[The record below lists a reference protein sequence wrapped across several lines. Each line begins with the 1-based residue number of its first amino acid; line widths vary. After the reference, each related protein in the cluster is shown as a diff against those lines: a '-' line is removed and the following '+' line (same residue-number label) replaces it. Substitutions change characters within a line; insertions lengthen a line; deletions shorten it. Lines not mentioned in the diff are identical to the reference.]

1 MPAQVTRFPRS
12 RARTMDASAIPVA
25 EGLHEEVIRAR
36 AYEIFLARN
45 GAPGNPESDW
55 RQAEE
60 ELRGRMTL
68 LGQT

>member
-1 MPAQVTRFPRS
+1 MPAQTTRFARP
-12 RARTMDASAIPVA
+12 RARTMSISAVPVA
-25 EGLHEEVIRAR
+25 EGPHDELIRAR
-36 AYEIFLARN
+36 AYEIYLARN
-45 GAPGNPESDW
+45 GAPGNSESDW